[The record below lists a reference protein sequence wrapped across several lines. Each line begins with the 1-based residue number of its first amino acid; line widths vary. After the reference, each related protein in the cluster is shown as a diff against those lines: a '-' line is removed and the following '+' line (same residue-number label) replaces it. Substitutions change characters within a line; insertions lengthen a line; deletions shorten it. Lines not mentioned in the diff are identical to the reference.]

1 MHTPITE
8 LPKAST
14 EIEADMVALIGRLM
28 VQWSNLES
36 WFIALLAQLLKSD
49 THRAEI
55 VFYTI
60 TTAISRR
67 ALLNRVFMTYVADE
81 ELQKRFSSLL
91 GKFKAVTAIRNRF
104 AHSQYQ
110 FQINNQ
116 HMVISSFPNDFDG
129 STWTEKRSIDKA
141 LLGEVKQG
149 ILNCLNAQEELFAL
163 LKDIEPKISET
174 PIKPLHKH
182 ADIP

>member
-1 MHTPITE
+1 MKSPITK
-8 LPKAST
+8 LPKASS
-14 EIEADMVALIGRLM
+14 EIEAELVALIGRLL

-36 WFIALLAQLLKSD
+36 WFVALLARLLKTD
-49 THRAEI
+49 PHRAEI
-55 VFYTI
+55 IFYTI
-60 TTAISRR
+60 TTAVSRR
-67 ALLNRVFMTYVADE
+67 TLLTRVFMTYVEDD
-81 ELQKRFSSLL
+81 ELQKRFLSLL

-116 HMVISSFPNDFDG
+116 HMVTTNFPNDFDG
-129 STWTEKRSIDKA
+129 STWTESRPIDKA

-163 LKDIEPKISET
+163 LKDIEPKISDT
-174 PIKPLHKH
+174 PIKPLHRH
-182 ADIP
+182 AEIP